1 MLTPAGNEK
10 QRGKSDTSGR
20 WVALEQPERYKIRQ
34 RSYTMSTNMSG
45 VGVAT
50 IVVLAGLA
58 SAVFAQAAGRDW
70 ENPGVVERNKEPG
83 RSTFLPYPNVE
94 SALKG
99 TRQASPFHQSLNGKW
114 KFNWAA
120 KPSKRPVE
128 FYKPSFDVSGWKE
141 IPVPANWQMEGYGI
155 PIYCN
160 HPYSF
165 KKDPP
170 RVMGTPP
177 ADWPAYNHR
186 NPVGSYRR
194 EFAIPEAWK
203 GRRVFI
209 HFDGVSSAFYLWVN
223 GKKVGYS
230 QGSRTPAEFDIT
242 PYMKSGKN
250 VLAAEV
256 YRYSD
261 GTYLE
266 CQDFWRLSGIFRDV
280 YLWSAAELHVRDFH
294 ADATLD
300 GDYRNGVLSLNLD
313 VHNFSA
319 DAKKCSMKAEILDA
333 KGGSVASM
341 SVGPLEAKPGAN
353 LKITSPRITIKEP
366 AQWSAEHPN
375 LYKVLITLADGA
387 GKTVEVV
394 GCRVGFRKVEIKDGQ
409 LLVNGRAIYCKGV
422 NRHEHDPVTGHYIT
436 RESMIRDI
444 KLMKQHNINA
454 VRTCHYPDDPKWY
467 DLCDEFGIYLIDEA
481 NIESHG
487 MGYGPA
493 SLGKKPAWKKAH
505 LDRTIRMVERDK
517 NHPSIII
524 WSLGNEAGDG
534 INFEATSAWIHKRD
548 PSRPVH
554 YERAGKRPHTDIVC
568 PMYAGI
574 KSIEAY
580 GSQPQTRPLILCE
593 YAHAMGNSVGNLQDY
608 WTVIEKHKHLQGGFI
623 WDWVDQG
630 LLKTSSPS
638 LAVTDASRMGHAVK
652 IFGTLEESSG
662 AKALRG
668 HAVLPGAPSL
678 NITGKALT
686 LEAWVK
692 PEKASTHSPIVG
704 KGDTQYG
711 LKVDVS
717 GEKLE
722 FNIYSKSAGWI
733 TLNTPL
739 PSDWL
744 GKWRHVA
751 GVYNGKALK
760 LYIDGKLV
768 ATRKSSATIASCGH
782 PVNIGRNG
790 QYPSRTFRGLIR
802 RVRIYNKALPIGELN
817 RPEAAPPESAVL
829 WVDFGNARKV
839 TSKAKTFWAY
849 GGDYGDKPND
859 GNFCC
864 NGLVQPDRRPNPSL
878 LEVKKVYQNIKVTPV
893 DLLKGSLSVRNK
905 YIFRNLDF
913 VAASW
918 EMACN
923 GKVIDRG
930 ELGKLKIPAGRTAE
944 ITIPL
949 KKLQLIAGAEY
960 HLKVVFALADDM
972 SWAAR
977 GHVVAWDQFK
987 MPYKPAP
994 MAEVDPEQMP
1004 TVKLT
1009 ESPESVTVKGKRFSV
1024 SVGRKNGAIT
1034 SFKTGKIELVSLPMV
1049 PDFWRVPIDNDRG
1062 NKMPDR
1068 QGVWKNAGPTRKITS
1083 VKAETLGPRC
1093 VRVTATAKIAAGSST
1108 WRNVYTITG
1117 DGKVRVLCEIKPSG
1131 KAPNLP
1137 RIGMRLAIPGS
1148 MEKMTWF
1155 GRGPHE
1161 TYMDRKT
1168 GAAVGVYSGKVA
1180 DLVHPYVRPQENANR
1195 TDVRWVTFVNA
1206 QGVGLRVGGLAEVLS
1221 ITARPYSPAD
1231 LESARHTHE
1240 LPRRDTITV
1249 NIDHKQMGVGGDN
1262 SWGARPHREYL
1273 LPCRDYTYSFLLQA
1287 LGGK

>member
-1 MLTPAGNEK
+1 MN
-10 QRGKSDTSGR
+10 SN
-20 WVALEQPERYKIRQ
+20 VC
-34 RSYTMSTNMSG
+34 G
-45 VGVAT
+45 VGVVLA
-50 IVVLAGLA
+50 VVLIALGGH
-58 SAVFAQAAGRDW
+58 VFAQEQGRDW
-70 ENPGVVERNKEPG
+70 ENPAVVGTNKTPG
-83 RSTFLPYPNVE
+83 HSTLMPYANL
-94 SALKG
+94 ANARKG
-99 TRQASPFHQSLNGKW
+99 TRDASAFHQSLNGKW

-120 KPSKRPVE
+120 KPSKRPTE

-141 IPVPANWQMEGYGI
+141 IPVPSNWQLQGYGI

-194 EFAIPEAWK
+194 EFTIPDAWK
-203 GRRVFI
+203 DRQVFI

-242 PYMKSGKN
+242 PYLKDGAN

-280 YLWSAAELHVRDFH
+280 YLWSARELHVRDFH
-294 ADATLD
+294 ANATLD
-300 GDYRNGVLSLNLD
+300 DNYRDGMLSVGID
-313 VHNFSA
+313 MQNFTGEV
-319 DAKKCSMKAEILDA
+319 KKCSIEVELLDIE
-333 KGGSVASM
+333 GGKTALIKVDG
-341 SVGPLEAKPGAN
+341 VDVKPGAN
-353 LKITSPRITIKEP
+353 NKLMTPRVTIAKP
-366 AQWSAEHPN
+366 AQWSAEQPN
-375 LYKVLITLADGA
+375 LYQMLITIRDATGEII
-387 GKTVEVV
+387 EVV
-394 GCRVGFRKVEIKDGQ
+394 GCKVGFRRVEIKGGQ

-444 KLMKQHNINA
+444 KLMKQNHIHA
-454 VRTCHYPDDPKWY
+454 VRTCHYPNDPKWY
-467 DLCDEFGIYLIDEA
+467 DLCDQFGIYLIDEA

-505 LDRTIRMVERDK
+505 LERTIRMVERDK

-554 YERAGKRPHTDIVC
+554 YERAGHKAHTDIVC

-574 KSIEAY
+574 KSIKAY
-580 GSQPQTRPLILCE
+580 GSKPQDRPLILCE

-608 WTVIEKHKHLQGGFI
+608 WTVIEKYKHLQGGFI

-638 LAVTDASRMGHAVK
+638 LAASDASKSGHAVK
-652 IFGTLEESSG
+652 IFGKIAGPSG
-662 AKALRG
+662 SKALRG
-668 HAVLPGAPSL
+668 YAILPDDASL
-678 NITGKALT
+678 DITGKALT

-692 PEKASTHSPIVG
+692 PEPASSHAPIVG

-722 FNIYSKSAGWI
+722 FNIFGKQAKWV
-733 TLNTPL
+733 TLNTPV
-739 PSDWL
+739 PDDWI
-744 GKWRHVA
+744 GKWHHVA
-751 GVYNGKALK
+751 GVYDGKALK
-760 LYIDGKLV
+760 LYIDGQLK
-768 ATRKSSATIASCGH
+768 ATRKSTATIASCGH
-782 PVNIGRNG
+782 PANIGRNA
-790 QYPSRTFRGLIR
+790 QYPARTFRGLIR
-802 RVRIYNKALPIGELN
+802 RVRIYNKAMSAEELN
-817 RPEAAPPESAVL
+817 KPDATPPASAVL
-829 WVDFGNARKV
+829 WVDFDKARRVASKARK
-839 TSKAKTFWAY
+839 FWAY

-864 NGLVQPDRRPNPSL
+864 NGLVLPDRRPNPSL
-878 LEVKKVYQNIKVTPV
+878 MEVKKVYQNIKVIPV
-893 DLLKGSLSVRNK
+893 DLAAGRVKIRNK
-905 YIFRNLDF
+905 YIFRNLSFAD
-913 VAASW
+913 ASW
-918 EMACN
+918 ELACD
-923 GKVIDRG
+923 GKVIDTG
-930 ELGKLKIPAGRTAE
+930 SLGKLEIAAGKTVE
-944 ITIPL
+944 VTIPL
-949 KKLQLIAGAEY
+949 KKPKLTPGSEY
-960 HLKVVFALADDM
+960 HLKIIFALASDTL
-972 SWAAR
+972 WAQK
-977 GHVVAWDQFK
+977 GHVVAWDQFA
-987 MPYKPAP
+987 MPYEAPPAP
-994 MAEVDPEQMP
+994 EPNVAKMAD
-1004 TVKLT
+1004 VKLAK
-1009 ESPESVTVKGKRFSV
+1009 SPDAFIVTGKGFSVTVS
-1024 SVGRKNGAIT
+1024 RKNGAVT
-1034 SFKTGKIELVSLPMV
+1034 SFKTGKIELITAALEPN
-1049 PDFWRVPIDNDRG
+1049 FWRVPIDNDRG
-1062 NKMPDR
+1062 NKMPKR
-1068 QGVWKNAGPTRKITS
+1068 LGVWKNAGPARKMQSVIAKQTGPQSVRIT
-1083 VKAETLGPRC
+1083 AQ
-1093 VRVTATAKIAAGSST
+1093 AAIAPGESD

-1117 DGKVRVLCEIKPSG
+1117 DGAVKIECSIKPSG
-1131 KAPNLP
+1131 KTLNIP
-1137 RIGMRLAIPGS
+1137 RVGMQMAIPAAFDTMS
-1148 MEKMTWF
+1148 WF

-1168 GAAVGVYSGKVA
+1168 GGAVGIYSGKVA

-1195 TDVRWVTFVNA
+1195 TDVRWVTLTNS
-1206 QGVGLRVGGLAEVLS
+1206 QGAGLRVVGISGPLS
-1221 ITARPYSPAD
+1221 VSAWPYTQAD
-1231 LESARHTHE
+1231 LAAARHTHE
-1240 LPRRDTITV
+1240 LPTRDTITV

-1262 SWGARPHREYL
+1262 SWGARPHAEYL
-1273 LPCRDYTYSFLLQA
+1273 LPAKKYTYSFKLQA
-1287 LGGK
+1287 VAGK

>member
-1 MLTPAGNEK
+1 
-10 QRGKSDTSGR
+10 
-20 WVALEQPERYKIRQ
+20 
-34 RSYTMSTNMSG
+34 
-45 VGVAT
+45 
-50 IVVLAGLA
+50 
-58 SAVFAQAAGRDW
+58 
-70 ENPGVVERNKEPG
+70 
-83 RSTFLPYPNVE
+83 
-94 SALKG
+94 
-99 TRQASPFHQSLNGKW
+99 
-114 KFNWAA
+114 
-120 KPSKRPVE
+120 
-128 FYKPSFDVSGWKE
+128 
-141 IPVPANWQMEGYGI
+141 
-155 PIYCN
+155 
-160 HPYSF
+160 
-165 KKDPP
+165 
-170 RVMGTPP
+170 MGTPP

-194 EFAIPEAWK
+194 EFAIPK
-203 GRRVFI
+203 DCTGRQVFI

-242 PYMKSGKN
+242 PYIKDGKN

-280 YLWSAAELHVRDFH
+280 YLWSSGELHIRDFH

-300 GDYRNGVLSLNLD
+300 DDYRNGVLSLDLD
-313 VHNFSA
+313 VRNA
-319 DAKKCSMKAEILDA
+319 GGDAKKCSVKAEILDA
-333 KGGSVASM
+333 KGASVATI
-341 SVGPLEAKPGAN
+341 SVDSLEAKPGDN
-353 LKITSPRITIKEP
+353 LKLTCPRITIKEP
-366 AQWSAEHPN
+366 AKWSAEHPN
-375 LYKVLITLADGA
+375 LYNVLITLTDEA
-387 GKTVEVV
+387 GETIEVV
-394 GCRVGFRKVEIKDGQ
+394 GCRIGFRKVEIKGGQ
-409 LLVNGRAIYCKGV
+409 LLVNGKAIYCKGV
-422 NRHEHDPVTGHYIT
+422 NRHEHDPVTGHYIS

-487 MGYGPA
+487 MGYGPE
-493 SLGKKPAWKKAH
+493 SLAKKPAWKKAH
-505 LDRTIRMVERDK
+505 LERVIRMIERDK

-534 INFEATSAWIHKRD
+534 INFEAASAWIHKRD

-580 GSQPQTRPLILCE
+580 ASQPQTRPLILCE

-630 LLKTSSPS
+630 LLKKSSPS
-638 LAVTDASRMGHAVK
+638 LTVADASSLGHKVK
-652 IFGTLEESSG
+652 IFGKIEEASG
-662 AKALRG
+662 VKALRG
-668 HAVLPGAPSL
+668 YAAPPADPSL

-692 PEKASTHSPIVG
+692 PEKAATHSPIIG

-722 FNIYSKSAGWI
+722 FNIFSKTAKWI

-739 PSDWL
+739 PEDWL
-744 GKWRHVA
+744 GKWHNVA
-751 GVYNGKALK
+751 GVYDGKALK
-760 LYIDGKLV
+760 LYVDGKLV
-768 ATRKSSATIASCGH
+768 ATRKSTATIASCGY
-782 PVNIGRNG
+782 PAMIGRNA
-790 QYPSRTFRGLIR
+790 QYPGRNFRGLIR
-802 RVRIYNKALPIGELN
+802 RVRVYNEALSPDELN
-817 RPEAAPPESAVL
+817 KPDATPPASAVL
-829 WVDFGNARKV
+829 WVDFDKARKV
-839 TSKAKTFWAY
+839 AAKAKTFWAY

-864 NGLVQPDRRPNPSL
+864 NGLVLPDRRPNPSL
-878 LEVKKVYQNIKVTPV
+878 LEVKKVYQNIKVAPV
-893 DLLKGSLSVRNK
+893 DLPSGKVRVRNK

-913 VAASW
+913 VTASW
-918 EMACN
+918 ELACN

-930 ELGKLKIPAGRTAE
+930 ELGKPKVPAGETAD
-944 ITIPL
+944 ITVPL
-949 KKLQLIAGAEY
+949 KKPQLIAGAEY
-960 HLKVVFALADDM
+960 HLKVAFSLASDM
-972 SWAAR
+972 SWAKK

-987 MPYKPAP
+987 MPYKVAPAP
-994 MAEVDPEQMP
+994 APDPKAMAEVKL
-1004 TVKLT
+1004 VK
-1009 ESPESVTVKGKRFSV
+1009 SPNSFTAKGKGFSVTIA
-1024 SVGRKNGAIT
+1024 RKTGAIT
-1034 SFKTGKIELVSLPMV
+1034 SFKTGKIELISAPLEPN
-1049 PDFWRVPIDNDRG
+1049 FWRVPIDNDRG
-1062 NKMPDR
+1062 NRMPNR
-1068 QGVWKNAGPTRKITS
+1068 LGVWRNAASTRKVNSVTAEQAGPRTVRIT
-1083 VKAETLGPRC
+1083 AEAG
-1093 VRVTATAKIAAGSST
+1093 VAAGNSV

-1117 DGKVRVLCEIKPSG
+1117 DGTVRVDCSIKPSG

-1137 RIGMRLAIPGS
+1137 RVGMRMAIPAGFD
-1148 MEKMTWF
+1148 KMTWF

-1161 TYMDRKT
+1161 TYIDRKT
-1168 GAAVGVYSGKVA
+1168 GGAVGVYSGKVG

-1195 TDVRWVTFVNA
+1195 TDVRWVTLTNA
-1206 QGVGLRVGGLAEVLS
+1206 RGAGLRASGVGGNLS
-1221 ITARPYSPAD
+1221 VSAWPYKTAD

-1240 LPRRDTITV
+1240 LPTSDTITL

-1262 SWGARPHREYL
+1262 SWGARPHAEYL
-1273 LPCRDYTYSFLLQA
+1273 LPAREYTYSFTLQA
-1287 LGGK
+1287 VGGK